1 MRSST
6 GIVLATAALLVL
18 GIGEPARPAMAQADP
33 ATQRLIDQL
42 RFSGA
47 TRGMVRPQAGAVAEP
62 QPAPVAPA
70 SAARPA
76 VTPQTPAAARPAAP
90 AAPATTPPATTAPP
104 GVPSVSVTIVF
115 GSGSA
120 VLTPAAMEQLNPLG
134 RALVSTDL
142 AAFRFRIEGHTDTVG
157 PAEENRLLSER
168 RANAVRDYLVERFGI
183 APTRLVTEGLGES
196 RLLVPTPDET
206 PQQRNRRVQILNLGS

>member
-6 GIVLATAALLVL
+6 GFVLATVAVL
-18 GIGEPARPAMAQADP
+18 GLGIAAPPNPALAQTDP

-47 TRGMVRPQAGAVAEP
+47 TRGMVRPQAGGGAIAEP

-76 VTPQTPAAARPAAP
+76 VAPQTPAAARPAAP
-90 AAPATTPPATTAPP
+90 PSPATTAPAD
-104 GVPSVSVTIVF
+104 VPSVSVTVVF
-115 GSGSA
+115 ASGSA

-134 RALVSTDL
+134 RALVSSDL
-142 AAFRFRIEGHTDTVG
+142 APFRFRIEGHTDTVG

-183 APTRLVTEGLGES
+183 APARLVTEGLGES

>member
-1 MRSST
+1 MRGST
-6 GIVLATAALLVL
+6 GIAFATAALLAFATAA
-18 GIGEPARPAMAQADP
+18 PPRPALAQTDP

-76 VTPQTPAAARPAAP
+76 VTPQTTAPARPAAP
-90 AAPATTPPATTAPP
+90 AAPPATTAPP
-104 GVPSVSVTIVF
+104 DVPSVSVTVTF

-134 RALVSTDL
+134 RALVSSDL
-142 AAFRFRIEGHTDTVG
+142 APFRFRIEGHTDTVG

-183 APTRLVTEGLGES
+183 APARLVTEGLGES

>member
-1 MRSST
+1 MRIAFAS
-6 GIVLATAALLVL
+6 AALLAFVTAAPPRQAL
-18 GIGEPARPAMAQADP
+18 AQTDP

-47 TRGMVRPQAGAVAEP
+47 TRGMVRPQAGPAAEP

-76 VTPQTPAAARPAAP
+76 VTPQAPAPARPAAP
-90 AAPATTPPATTAPP
+90 PVAPPATTAPP
-104 GVPSVSVTIVF
+104 GVPSVSVTVIF
-115 GSGSA
+115 ASGSA

-134 RALVSTDL
+134 RALVSSDL
-142 AAFRFRIEGHTDTVG
+142 APFRFRIEGHTDTVG

-168 RANAVRDYLVERFGI
+168 RANAVRDYLVERFSI
-183 APTRLVTEGLGES
+183 SPARLVTEGLGES